1 MHGRTPPPPR
11 AGAAEVAPGVQIALR
26 TSPQRPRTQ
35 PPPGGPSGK
44 LERDS
49 VCQPPGA
56 APAGA
61 RAERSH
67 KPPSPALPEQTR
79 RGGGL
84 GPPQNRGLRTAP
96 AAQGKAEVK
105 RLARR
110 IPVQLS
116 PNTKMRLE
124 DHPGS
129 RGQSRARLPALQTPV
144 SVEGGRWGSFR
155 ISPYRTPQICCCLL
169 AAHGTSPTPR
179 TPSERGGGAILLPHW
194 VLQLF

>member
-1 MHGRTPPPPR
+1 M
-11 AGAAEVAPGVQIALR
+11 APGVQIALQ

-79 RGGGL
+79 GGGGGWAHHKTEDSEQPSPL
-84 GPPQNRGLRTAP
+84 TERPRSRGWL
-96 AAQGKAEVK
+96 
-105 RLARR
+105 
-110 IPVQLS
+110 
-116 PNTKMRLE
+116 
-124 DHPGS
+124 PGS
-129 RGQSRARLPALQTPV
+129 RFSSPPTRRCDSKTTQDPGGKVGRGCQPFRPPV
-144 SVEGGRWGSFR
+144 SVEGGRCWSFHL
-155 ISPYRTPQICCCLL
+155 SPYRTPQICCCLL
-169 AAHGTSPTPR
+169 AARGTGPTPR
-179 TPSERGGGAILLPHW
+179 TPSEREKKKKKKRLSCSLIGSFSSSDRSRRQPPI
-194 VLQLF
+194 